1 MKFYLILIFTYT
13 SSSFCSNRPLGPD
26 GKPMSTGE
34 MIAEMELK
42 LSTLATKS
50 IEGMNEKIERNI
62 KKIKQHQETI
72 ASLRALIKK
81 LEKSIRSKSKKLGK
95 TDLQNQDIENETSTK
110 DKFLSEKT
118 RLLQIIKELDKKNK
132 KLRLSARGLSANV
145 FGDDN

>member
-1 MKFYLILIFTYT
+1 MKFYLILIFTCV

-42 LSTLATKS
+42 LSILATKS
-50 IEGMNEKIERNI
+50 IKGMNEKIERNI

-81 LEKSIRSKSKKLGK
+81 HEKSIRSKSKKLGK
-95 TDLQNQDIENETSTK
+95 TDLQNQDIENETSKK
-110 DKFLSEKT
+110 DELLSEKT
-118 RLLQIIKELDKKNK
+118 KLLQIIKELDKKNK
-132 KLRLSARGLSANV
+132 NLRLSALELSANV